1 MVKQVCIIPFRHDY
15 LLAFNETPRTPL
27 ETIEGIDMNRALETG
42 HVVQMVPTNR
52 ITYSVDTPDDLR
64 EVVEAM
70 RTDELRR
77 HYG

>member
-1 MVKQVCIIPFRHDY
+1 MLKQVCIIPFRRDY

-42 HVVQMVPTNR
+42 HIVQMVPTSR
-52 ITYSVDTPDDLR
+52 VTYSVDTPEDLR

-70 RTDELRR
+70 RPDTLRKS
-77 HYG
+77 YS